1 MTILKIMSR
10 LLNDKNNKGHKFM
23 GFLAKEEGSMAHKF
37 LRIWAVSA
45 IAGALFLG
53 CAFQEDDVTFARK
66 TMEQLIEGSYAAS
79 PRIDWSR
86 FVVMGRDVGRQY
98 TQYKTEQERT
108 DYARSF
114 INAFSKSYKSKGAK
128 SAAFFGWRLSEYTMK
143 DQLPGF
149 KTVAAYCY
157 DKNTVVLFFLA
168 EEKGKKKLVE
178 MVAVKLNS
186 GDSATEALEDK
197 QEEEV
202 EEGEE

>member
-1 MTILKIMSR
+1 
-10 LLNDKNNKGHKFM
+10 
-23 GFLAKEEGSMAHKF
+23 MAHKF
-37 LRIWAVSA
+37 LRMWVVSM

-53 CAFQEDDVTFARK
+53 CAFQEDDVTFARH
-66 TMEQLIEGSYAAS
+66 TMEQLIEGRYAAS
-79 PRIDWSR
+79 SRIDWPR
-86 FVVMGRDVGRQY
+86 LVVMGFDVGKQY
-98 TQYKTEQERT
+98 AHWKTEQERT

-128 SAAFFGWRLSEYTMK
+128 SSAFFGWRMSEYALK

-178 MVAVKLNS
+178 IVAVKLNS
-186 GDSATEALEDK
+186 DDQAVPAVVSNPEIPAV